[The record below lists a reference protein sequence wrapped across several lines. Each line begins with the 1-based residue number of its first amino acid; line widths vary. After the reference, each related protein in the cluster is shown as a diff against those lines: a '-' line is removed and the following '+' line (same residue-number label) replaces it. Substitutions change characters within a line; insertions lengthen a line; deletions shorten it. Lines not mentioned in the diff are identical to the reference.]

1 MLMAIE
7 GVRIV
12 IKQQG
17 LIAAILFSLA
27 ACSGDAPATPYAP
40 TGNQYQFMTE
50 YLEPASDVIWSSA
63 GAIITADGEVDLQP
77 TTDEGW
83 LKVVHAATVVAEGGN
98 LMMMPGLTNGEAD
111 WSEYAQGLTRA
122 ALLAKSAAEAQD
134 ADALFAAGGAIY
146 NVCRAC
152 HNKYMEQD
160 EFQ

>member
-1 MLMAIE
+1 MT
-7 GVRIV
+7 
-12 IKQQG
+12 KHQG
-17 LIAAILFSLA
+17 LIIGTLTLLA
-27 ACSGDAPATPYAP
+27 ACSGDVPTTPFAP

-63 GAIITADGEVDLQP
+63 GAIVTADGEVDLQP
-77 TTDEGW
+77 TTEEGW
-83 LKVVHAATVVAEGGN
+83 LKVVHAATVVAEAGN

-111 WSEYAQGLTRA
+111 WNEYAQGLTRA

-134 ADALFAAGGAIY
+134 ADALFGAGGAIY

>member
-1 MLMAIE
+1 MIE
-7 GVRIV
+7 QR
-12 IKQQG
+12 G
-17 LIAAILFSLA
+17 LIVTVAILLA
-27 ACSGDAPATPYAP
+27 ACSGDEPQTPYAP

-50 YLEPASDVIWSSA
+50 YLEPATDVIWSSA
-63 GAIITADGEVDLQP
+63 GSIITQEGEVDLRP

-83 LKVVHAATVVAEGGN
+83 QKVMHAATVVAEGGN
-98 LMMMPGLTNGEAD
+98 LMMMPGLTNGEED
-111 WSEYAQGLTRA
+111 WNEYAQGLTRA

-152 HNKYMEQD
+152 HNKYMEQY